1 MQRICIWILGLKGY
15 VKHCC
20 ILLLYIM
27 PREKVFTTSVKA
39 MFELEI
45 RESVLSRLHSPF
57 KLQEPGLTCT
67 CISRLVTEWGRMGL

>member
-1 MQRICIWILGLKGY
+1 
-15 VKHCC
+15 
-20 ILLLYIM
+20 M

>member
-1 MQRICIWILGLKGY
+1 
-15 VKHCC
+15 
-20 ILLLYIM
+20 M

-45 RESVLSRLHSPF
+45 REGALSRLHSLV

-67 CISRLVTEWGRMGL
+67 CISRLVTDGEEWAYENNNPHPHAYTPVHLALNNYDNSY

>member
-1 MQRICIWILGLKGY
+1 
-15 VKHCC
+15 
-20 ILLLYIM
+20 M

-45 RESVLSRLHSPF
+45 RESVLSHLHSLF

-67 CISRLVTEWGRMGL
+67 CISRLLNGEEWAYEKNNPHPHAYTPVHLALNNYDNSY